1 MGFEGS
7 QDYDLALRCID
18 LAGEATVVHIPHV
31 LYHWRAVAGSTAVSA
46 DQKDYAIVAARRS
59 ITAHFDRIGLP
70 LSSVEGFATGVSAI
84 ATAAHP
90 TNSVSIIIPTRNGVE
105 LLSACIA
112 SIDVHQPEHVEILVI
127 DNGSDDS
134 AMIAYLAALALRPDA
149 TVVRHDAPFNF
160 SEINNVAARA
170 AKGELLCFL
179 NNDTEVIA
187 PGWLNRARMMLAMED
202 IGVVG
207 ARLLY
212 PDGTLQHFG
221 ITLGMYRHRVAGTL
235 HSGAAGDQPGYFGK
249 ARLIQQFSAITAAC
263 MFVRAHDFNR
273 LGGFDPAFKVAYND
287 VDLCLR
293 FRQAG
298 LRVVCDPEIVL
309 FHKESRSRG
318 SDGAG
323 ERAERLDREASLM
336 RHHWADVL
344 DNDPFFS
351 PNLSLD
357 HPNCMLAHPPRVSL
371 PWLVK

>member
-1 MGFEGS
+1 MRSSPHDDQSPRISTGS
-7 QDYDLALRCID
+7 VCRF
-18 LAGEATVVHIPHV
+18 PPS
-31 LYHWRAVAGSTAVSA
+31 R
-46 DQKDYAIVAARRS
+46 
-59 ITAHFDRIGLP
+59 GLP
-70 LSSVEGFATGVSAI
+70 PGVSAI
-84 ATAAHP
+84 ATAAHA

-112 SIDVHQPEHVEILVI
+112 SIDVHQPEHVEIVVI
-127 DNGSDDS
+127 DNGSDDP
-134 AMIAYLAALALRPDA
+134 ATIAYLAALALRPDA

-160 SEINNVAARA
+160 SEINNVAAQA

-187 PGWLNRARMMLAMED
+187 PGWLDRARMMLAIED
-202 IGVVG
+202 IGGRRGPGCSILMEPCSISASPWACTVIVLR
-207 ARLLY
+207 ARS
-212 PDGTLQHFG
+212 
-221 ITLGMYRHRVAGTL
+221 